1 MSDRDKI
8 KALLEERGAEGV
20 TTFEIRHKGLSGN
33 PSQRIRELT
42 DAGLKIDSEPYV
54 REYDGRRG
62 SRYIL
67 RPEGSLF

>member
-1 MSDRDKI
+1 MSDKDRVRR
-8 KALLEERGAEGV
+8 LLEERGAEGV

-42 DAGLKIDSEPYV
+42 DAGLKIESIPFV

-67 RPEGSLF
+67 KPEGSLF